1 MTNNNTWSKFRI
13 LVANNC
19 NYKCPFC
26 HNEGQEKPQKANL
39 MSKENFMD
47 LVDIL
52 STGPIDELNLSG
64 GEPFLNK
71 NIVEMIEYADKRLA
85 CDISCA
91 TNFSLINSKQIERL
105 SKTRVK
111 LNIQF
116 PYVNEKAFHQ
126 STGNGNLTTILQNID
141 LARNFGLNI
150 GLNTVIQTENQEDY
164 EHIIKFAIERELP
177 LKLLPQI
184 GGNNSKKYKDFIFP
198 ILNRYSV
205 DYVDKGCGALRW
217 ILKKGEHSTSVLY
230 IDSPCFYG
238 DIETCKKFAE
248 IRIHPDLT
256 AQTCIMKE
264 SSEQLY
270 LNKGPQYVIN
280 QLQSLW
286 KNFTTC

>member
-71 NIVEMIEYADKRLA
+71 NIVEMIEYADKRLV

-105 SKTRVK
+105 SK
-111 LNIQF
+111 
-116 PYVNEKAFHQ
+116 
-126 STGNGNLTTILQNID
+126 
-141 LARNFGLNI
+141 
-150 GLNTVIQTENQEDY
+150 QE
-164 EHIIKFAIERELP
+164 
-177 LKLLPQI
+177 
-184 GGNNSKKYKDFIFP
+184 
-198 ILNRYSV
+198 
-205 DYVDKGCGALRW
+205 
-217 ILKKGEHSTSVLY
+217 
-230 IDSPCFYG
+230 
-238 DIETCKKFAE
+238 
-248 IRIHPDLT
+248 
-256 AQTCIMKE
+256 
-264 SSEQLY
+264 
-270 LNKGPQYVIN
+270 
-280 QLQSLW
+280 
-286 KNFTTC
+286 